1 MSDRGP
7 VIEVTSVAKQ
17 FEHCVAVARASVTF
31 SPGEIHAVVGENG
44 AGKSTLLKLSAGM
57 LAPSSGTVKIGGEPL
72 APATPAEAARRNVLM
87 VHQHFMLVGA
97 FTALENLLLGN
108 ETTRSGGR
116 LDLARARRE
125 VAALAERTGLAV
137 PLDAITDSLGVG
149 EKQRLEI
156 LRVLYR
162 GAKAILLDEPT
173 AVLTPLEAN
182 DLYDTLRALA
192 NEGRTIVVVT
202 HRLDEVVRF
211 ADRVTVMRRGR
222 TVLSRSLSEST
233 GSQEPSSGA
242 TSSTPYRK
250 AGAATVEQLTRAI
263 MGQEP
268 PPAFAPPEVAKDA
281 AIALQVTGLSF
292 TDAGGRT
299 WLDGVDLSVKRGEI
313 VGVAGVEGNGQ
324 RELVHAIAGL
334 LHGAT
339 GKLVVAGRAMDL
351 DAPEARAV
359 RARRGSLRVVHED
372 RHTEGLMLEASVS
385 DNLVLGALREIPADQ
400 ERATVERRVREFGIV
415 PADPARLAGE
425 LSGGNQQK
433 IVVARA
439 LDGILSAGGEGR
451 VIVLAQPTRGVDVGA
466 AAAIHE
472 AIGRAAK
479 QGLGV
484 LVVSAD
490 LSELRVLCHRLLVLR
505 KGRIVAEMAPSS
517 PEETIGRAMLGLE
530 AAA

>member
-1 MSDRGP
+1 MSERGP
-7 VIEVTSVAKQ
+7 VIEIAHVAKQ
-17 FEHCVAVARASVTF
+17 FEGCVAVARASVTF

-44 AGKSTLLKLSAGM
+44 AGKSTLLKLASGM
-57 LAPSSGTVKIGGEPL
+57 IAPSSGTVKIEGTAL
-72 APATPAEAARRNVLM
+72 SPATPAEAARRNVRM

-108 ETTRSGGR
+108 EATTSGGR

-125 VAALAERTGLAV
+125 VSALAKKTGLAV

-162 GAKAILLDEPT
+162 GAKALLLDEPT

-182 DLYDTLRALA
+182 DLYATLRALA
-192 NEGRTIVVVT
+192 DEGRTIVVVT
-202 HRLDEVVRF
+202 HRLDEVARF

-222 TVLSRSLSEST
+222 TVMSRSLGVAKE
-233 GSQEPSSGA
+233 SQEGEGASGA
-242 TSSTPYRK
+242 PYRK
-250 AGAATVEQLTRAI
+250 AGAATVEELTRAI

-268 PPAFAPPEVAKDA
+268 PPAFSPPEVAEDA
-281 AIALQVTGLSF
+281 AIALDVAGLSF

-299 WLDGVDLSVKRGEI
+299 WLDGVDLSVKQGEI
-313 VGVAGVEGNGQ
+313 VGIAGVEGNGQ

-334 LHGAT
+334 LQGA
-339 GKLVVAGRAMDL
+339 KGRLAVGETTLDL
-351 DAPEARAV
+351 DENEVRAV
-359 RARRGSLRVVHED
+359 GERRAVLRVVHED
-372 RHTEGLMLEASVS
+372 RHSEGLMLDASVA
-385 DNLVLGALREIPADQ
+385 DNLVLGAQREIRKGREPALVARLVA
-400 ERATVERRVREFGIV
+400 ELGIV
-415 PADPARLAGE
+415 PADPARLAGD

-433 IVVARA
+433 IVVGRA
-439 LDGILSAGGEGR
+439 LDGILGMGGKGKLL
-451 VIVLAQPTRGVDVGA
+451 VLAQPTRGVDVGA

-472 AIGRAAK
+472 AIGRAAAK
-479 QGLGV
+479 GLGV

-490 LSELRVLCHRLLVLR
+490 LSELRVLCHRLLVMR
-505 KGRIVAEMAPSS
+505 KGRIVAAMAPST

-530 AAA
+530 AA